1 LASRSGAGTVE
12 AMTLASNALGAY
24 GERVATRAL
33 VEAGLGIL
41 SRNWR
46 GRSGELDIVARDGT
60 TIVFCEVKTR
70 RSTAFG
76 APVEAVDP
84 VKVRRLRALAAQWL
98 RAHPDERGEVRF
110 DVVSVVAAARGAAR
124 IEHLRAAF

>member
-1 LASRSGAGTVE
+1 
-12 AMTLASNALGAY
+12 MTLASNALGAY

-33 VEAGLGIL
+33 VEAGMRIL
-41 SRNWR
+41 ARNWR
-46 GRSGELDIVARDGT
+46 GRGGELDIVARDGA

-84 VKVRRLRALAAQWL
+84 RKVRRLRTLAAQWL
-98 RAHPDERGEVRF
+98 RDHPQGPGDIRF
-110 DVVSVVAAARGAAR
+110 DVVSVVAAPRGAAR